1 MARAGFWG
9 NRPRDCLT
17 ATLHHL
23 ILGTPDLEATADFY
37 RRALGYRA
45 ERIGEMLVARA
56 LDRRLGFVKGASK
69 TLERAGFA
77 LPDAEELDRLRR
89 RVRNAGC
96 AFDDGP
102 TQFFADAMSL
112 RDPDGTQLS
121 FGLARAAAAVEGE
134 IACRPARLQHI
145 VTASRDPERIVR
157 FFTDVLGFTLSDNV
171 LDEQRRLRTSFLRC
185 SAEHHSF
192 AVFKAP
198 RDWFDHHCYEA
209 ADWNAIRDWSDHFS
223 RERIR
228 LQWGPGRHGPGNNLF
243 VFIHD
248 PDGNWVEISAE
259 LELVSHDRPH
269 GEWPHE
275 ERTLNFWGQGH
286 LRS

>member
-1 MARAGFWG
+1 MNVANIWG
-9 NRPRDCLT
+9 NRPSDCLT

-23 ILGTPDLEATADFY
+23 VLGTPDPQGMASFY
-37 RRALGYRA
+37 NRALGYQARQV
-45 ERIGEMLVARA
+45 GGMLFARA
-56 LDRRLGFVKGASK
+56 PDRHLGFVEGPAKS
-69 TLERAGFA
+69 LQSAGFA
-77 LPDAEELDRLRR
+77 LPDAEELDRLRAR
-89 RVRNAGC
+89 IAKGGWPSENGGT
-96 AFDDGP
+96 AF
-102 TQFFADAMSL
+102 FSDAVSV
-112 RDPDGTQLS
+112 RDPDGTALS
-121 FGLARAAAAVEGE
+121 FGLPMVEGE
-134 IACRPARLQHI
+134 AAGAAPNWPARLQH
-145 VTASRDPERIVR
+145 VVMASRNPETVVR
-157 FFTDVLGFTLSDNV
+157 FFVEVLGFTVSDNV
-171 LDEQRRLRTSFLRC
+171 LDTEKGLRTSFLRC

-198 RDWFDHHCYEA
+198 SEWFDHHCYEA

-223 RERIR
+223 AEHMR

-259 LELVSHDRPH
+259 LEIVDHGRPL

-275 ERTLNFWGQGH
+275 ERTLNYWGQGI